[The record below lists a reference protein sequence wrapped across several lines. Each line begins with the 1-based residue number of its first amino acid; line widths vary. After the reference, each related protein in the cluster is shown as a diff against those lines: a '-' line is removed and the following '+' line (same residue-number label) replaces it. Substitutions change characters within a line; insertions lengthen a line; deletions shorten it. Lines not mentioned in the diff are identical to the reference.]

1 VEKFCFVQSQETSQE
16 ISQEIGQEIG
26 QEISQETNE
35 ETSQESSRHSSQNRS
50 DEKLKKPLELCLS
63 FNGERRFFHVG
74 DIRYQPNGIKA
85 YDMSVSLQS
94 DALTGIRDRTFC
106 PSLW

>member
-1 VEKFCFVQSQETSQE
+1 VEKFCFVRSQKTSQETS
-16 ISQEIGQEIG
+16 

-50 DEKLKKPLELCLS
+50 DEILKSPFELCLS

-74 DIRYQPNGIKA
+74 DTRYQLNGIKA
-85 YDMSVSLQS
+85 YGMSVSLQS
-94 DALTGIRDRTFC
+94 DALNGIRDRTFC
-106 PSLW
+106 PSLR